1 MARFYSKPVTCVTVT
16 RLQHLARKINKQA
29 KKKKNKPTE
38 GTPGLNTSQVS
49 FPTDYG
55 YVSFH
60 TKSEFGHELLGFY
73 TINGTKFSFSKE
85 VFNYF

>member
-16 RLQHLARKINKQA
+16 RLQHLARKINNL
-29 KKKKNKPTE
+29 KKKKKTE